1 MKASALLPTGRGCRV
16 EEAVLAMLTGPG
28 WMAGP
33 ETRARERALRRRWSV
48 WRRDIKPAPAPATTD
63 DKPPGTTN
71 ITIYGWSTN

>member
-63 DKPPGTTN
+63 DKPPGN
-71 ITIYGWSTN
+71 HEHHDLRLEY